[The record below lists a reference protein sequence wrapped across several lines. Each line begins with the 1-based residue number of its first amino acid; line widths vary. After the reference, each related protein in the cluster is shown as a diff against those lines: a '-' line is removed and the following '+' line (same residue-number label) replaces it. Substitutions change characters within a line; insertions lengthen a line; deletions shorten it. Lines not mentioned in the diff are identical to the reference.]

1 MKSDVHENGARVAAP
16 VVVKIGGALV
26 TQSLVGFWASVRA
39 LKSAQPVIVVHGG
52 GPEATRVAR
61 LLGHEPEIVQGRR
74 VTTAR
79 DLEIVEWVAR
89 GSLNTRLVGQA
100 LACGVE
106 AVGLSGVDAALVRV
120 DRRLPWDID
129 GRQVDFGY
137 VGDVRAVNTRVL
149 DALLAADLT
158 PVVGPLGVDED
169 GQAYNVNADTIA
181 SSIAAAVGASM
192 LMLVTETGS
201 LRDASDGDGSV
212 IRRCTREQFDAGIQE
227 GWISGGMRVKLKVAF
242 DALDAGVPEVLIIG
256 PDDLMDRSH
265 ATEVVL

>member
-1 MKSDVHENGARVAAP
+1 MKSDGYSNGVGGGAP
-16 VVVKIGGALV
+16 TVVKIGGALV
-26 TQSLVGFWASVRA
+26 TKDLEEFWTSIGA
-39 LKSAQPVIVVHGG
+39 LKIEQPVIVVHGG

-61 LLGHEPEIVQGRR
+61 MLGHEPEIVQGRR

-79 DLEIVEWVAR
+79 DLEIMEWVAR

-106 AVGLSGVDAALVRV
+106 AVGLSGVDASLVRV
-120 DRRLPWDID
+120 ERRPPWNID

-137 VGDVRAVNTRVL
+137 VGDVREVNSRVL

-158 PVVGPLGVDED
+158 PVVGPLGVGDD

-181 SSIAAAVGASM
+181 SSIAAAVGART

-201 LRDASDGDGSV
+201 LRDAADGNGSV
-212 IRRCTREQFDAGIQE
+212 ITRCSRTRFNAGVQE

-242 DALDAGVPEVLIIG
+242 DALDAGVPEVLVIG
-256 PDDLMDRSH
+256 PDDLLDRSH
-265 ATEVVL
+265 ATEVVP